1 MQNNL
6 VPQYLSILVSKPRQT
21 HYLLRDNNRIPTIF
35 EKTNIYMNSF
45 LPRTISNWNALAQ
58 HTKLATSPESF
69 KHKMRKNAK
78 PPSNYNSGIRNGQVL
93 QAKLIMACS
102 DLYYHLVQRHI
113 QDNSK
118 CDQCGAISETP
129 AHYLLQCPNY
139 LTHRIE
145 MKNKLESLDL
155 EIDIDSDI
163 LIYGSRKIDH
173 IKNKQIM
180 EIVIHFILASERF
193 KGKK

>member
-1 MQNNL
+1 M
-6 VPQYLSILVSKPRQT
+6 
-21 HYLLRDNNRIPTIF
+21 
-35 EKTNIYMNSF
+35 M
-45 LPRTISNWNALAQ
+45 
-58 HTKLATSPESF
+58 
-69 KHKMRKNAK
+69 KNAK
-78 PPSNYNSGIRNGQVL
+78 PPSYYNSGIRNGQVL
-93 QAKLIMACS
+93 QAKLRMECS
-102 DLYYHLVQRHI
+102 DLNYHLVQRHI

-118 CDQCGAISETP
+118 CDQCGPISEAP

-155 EIDIDSDI
+155 KIDINSDI
-163 LIYGSRKIDH
+163 LIYGSKKIDH

-193 KGKK
+193 KVKT

>member
-6 VPQYLSILVSKPRQT
+6 VPQYLSILVSRPRQT

-35 EKTNIYMNSF
+35 AKTNIYMNSF
-45 LPRTISNWNALAQ
+45 LPRTISNWNALPQ

-69 KHKMRKNAK
+69 KHKIMKNAK
-78 PPSNYNSGIRNGQVL
+78 PPSYYNSGIRNGQVL
-93 QAKLIMACS
+93 QAKLRMECS
-102 DLYYHLVQRHI
+102 DLNYHLVQRHI
-113 QDNSK
+113 QVSSK

-129 AHYLLQCPNY
+129 AQCPNY

-145 MKNKLESLDL
+145 MKNKLELLDL
-155 EIDIDSDI
+155 KIDINSDI
-163 LIYGSRKIDH
+163 LIYGSKEIDH

-180 EIVIHFILASERF
+180 EIVIHFILASKRF
-193 KGKK
+193 KVKK